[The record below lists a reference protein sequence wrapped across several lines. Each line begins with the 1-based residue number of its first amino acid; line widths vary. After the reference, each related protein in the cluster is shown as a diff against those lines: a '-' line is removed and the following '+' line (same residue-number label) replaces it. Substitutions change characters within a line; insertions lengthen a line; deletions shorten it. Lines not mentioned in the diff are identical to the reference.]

1 MAGGARP
8 NAGRKPSL
16 NPAGHRTKAEMEP
29 RERALNGLRTTNTLK
44 CPTYLTE
51 QAKKEWR
58 RTMRLYNQMEASIL
72 CDLDIAALVMY
83 CEAWAIY
90 KAAQEKWVQLGT
102 VVSTNP
108 AAQAVIDQTIET
120 MNRQTAVIC
129 KLAEQLCLTP
139 VGRAKMGMN
148 PTRKKAGEKLLELL
162 NGDEEEGDE

>member
-1 MAGGARP
+1 
-8 NAGRKPSL
+8 
-16 NPAGHRTKAEMEP
+16 
-29 RERALNGLRTTNTLK
+29 
-44 CPTYLTE
+44 
-51 QAKKEWR
+51 
-58 RTMRLYNQMEASIL
+58 MEASIL

-148 PTRKKAGEKLLELL
+148 PTRKKAGEKLLEFL
-162 NGDEEEGDE
+162 NEDEEEDDE